1 MLVYTDVFV
10 SGYFHT
16 WAVNISGVLKQKC
29 FMDVTVKMNICK
41 HDNTTV
47 YFRNLFVCLIM

>member
-1 MLVYTDVFV
+1 MHLLKIKF
-10 SGYFHT
+10 YFHT

-29 FMDVTVKMNICK
+29 LMDVTVKMNICK

-47 YFRNLFVCLIM
+47 YFRSLFMCLIM